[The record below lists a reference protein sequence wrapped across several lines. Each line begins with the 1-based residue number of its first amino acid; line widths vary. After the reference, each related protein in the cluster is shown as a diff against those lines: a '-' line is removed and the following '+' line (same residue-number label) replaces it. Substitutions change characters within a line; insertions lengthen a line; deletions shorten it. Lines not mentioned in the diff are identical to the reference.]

1 MQNKK
6 NAFIGVI
13 IGCSAEAAV
22 FLMMNGCSRVEPN
35 YEGVLMENYGR
46 NGKEDFSTVS
56 GRQWTFFLQKILE
69 ILLVQV

>member
-6 NAFIGVI
+6 NTFIGI
-13 IGCSAEAAV
+13 IVGCSAVAAV

-56 GRQWTFFLQKILE
+56 G
-69 ILLVQV
+69 